1 MKNIETTNA
10 PKALGP
16 YSQGI
21 VIDNFCFVS
30 MQLGIN
36 PTTGKIDSEGTAE
49 QTRRVIKN
57 VEAILSEGGFNLKD
71 VVKATLYITDLNDF
85 QTINDIY
92 AKYFT
97 HKPARSLVV
106 QAGMPA
112 GAKVA
117 LDVIAYKREEDAEN
131 LEYATR

>member
-1 MKNIETTNA
+1 MKSIETISA

-21 VIDNFCFVS
+21 VADNFCFVS
-30 MQLGIN
+30 MQLGIDPN
-36 PTTGKIDSEGTAE
+36 TGKITSEDVAK
-49 QTRRVIKN
+49 QTERVIKN
-57 VEAILSEGGFNLKD
+57 VEAILVEGGFSLSD
-71 VVKATLYITDLNDF
+71 VVRTTLYILDLNDF
-85 QTINDIY
+85 QTVNEIY

-106 QAGMPA
+106 QKDMPA

-117 LDVIAYKREEDAEN
+117 LDAIAYRQEEEAEN
-131 LEYATR
+131 LEYVTR

>member
-1 MKNIETTNA
+1 MKSIETTNA

-36 PTTGKIDSEGTAE
+36 PITGKIVSEDVAE
-49 QTRRVIKN
+49 QTDRVIKN
-57 VEAILSEGGFNLKD
+57 VETILNEGGFNLKD
-71 VVKATLYITDLNDF
+71 VVKATLYIIELNDF
-85 QTINDIY
+85 QTVNDIY

-97 HKPARSLVV
+97 QKPARSLVV

-112 GAKVA
+112 AAKVA
-117 LDVIAYKREEDAEN
+117 LDVIAYKQEKETEN
-131 LEYATR
+131 LECITR

>member
-30 MQLGIN
+30 MQLGIDPN
-36 PTTGKIDSEGTAE
+36 TGKIISEDVAE
-49 QTRRVIKN
+49 QTERVIKN
-57 VEAILSEGGFNLKD
+57 IDAILKEGRFSLND
-71 VVKATLYITDLNDF
+71 VTRSTLYITDLNDF
-85 QTINDIY
+85 QTINNIY

-117 LDVIAYKREEDAEN
+117 LDVIAYKQEEEAEN
-131 LEYATR
+131 LEYVTK